1 MLKKRRFIRNILL
14 AVIGSVCYA
23 VAISLFLNPNNL
35 APGGAS
41 GIAIMTNHL
50 TGLSVGAVIVII
62 NIPLMILGFIKLGR
76 KFAIGTGACILLTS
90 ALTDLA
96 ALMKPITSDRILAS
110 LTGGAFLAVGL
121 ALIFKT
127 GATTGG
133 SDIVVRLL
141 RLKYKHIRSGT
152 ILFMID
158 GIISLLSGFVYGDF
172 DVALYALVSLV
183 VTSIVMDIVLYG
195 SDEARLS
202 LIITDK
208 QNVVVKK
215 IFDTLEVGASIIDA
229 KGAYSKK
236 GKSIVLC
243 ATTKQLLPRLEETVL
258 SADENSFMI
267 VTSANEIYGEGFKR
281 NMELY

>member
-1 MLKKRRFIRNILL
+1 MSKRRRIYKNIIYIAL
-14 AVIGSVCYA
+14 GSVCYA

-41 GIAIMTNHL
+41 GIAIMTNYL
-50 TGLSVGAVIVII
+50 TGISVGAVILLI
-62 NIPLMILGFIKLGR
+62 NIPLMIIGFIKLGKR
-76 KFAIGTGACILLTS
+76 FALSTGGCIILTS
-90 ALTDLA
+90 ALTDA
-96 ALMKPITSDRILAS
+96 AAFIKPVTTDRLLAS
-110 LTGGAFLAVGL
+110 LAGGALLAVGL

-141 RLKYKHIRSGT
+141 RLKFKHIRSGT

-158 GIISLLSGFVYGDF
+158 GLISLLSGFVYGDF
-172 DVALYALVSLV
+172 DVALYAMLSLV

-202 LIITDK
+202 FIITDK
-208 QNVVVKK
+208 QDIVVKS
-215 IFDTLEVGASIIDA
+215 IFESLEVGASIIDA
-229 KGAYSKK
+229 KGAYSKQ

-243 ATTKQLLPRLEETVL
+243 ATTKQLLPKLEETVL
-258 SADENSFMI
+258 DADEDSFMI